1 MPSCMEEVVQIGGDN
16 FGYAPNPESPQSRE
30 ESLQGKFNRSP
41 DLQPKGLQD
50 FPGLNSSGFMDLGRS
65 GFLCWGFGVDKT
77 CVPLGVLGS

>member
-30 ESLQGKFNRSP
+30 EPLQGRFKRSP

-50 FPGLNSSGFMDLGRS
+50 FPD
-65 GFLCWGFGVDKT
+65 
-77 CVPLGVLGS
+77 